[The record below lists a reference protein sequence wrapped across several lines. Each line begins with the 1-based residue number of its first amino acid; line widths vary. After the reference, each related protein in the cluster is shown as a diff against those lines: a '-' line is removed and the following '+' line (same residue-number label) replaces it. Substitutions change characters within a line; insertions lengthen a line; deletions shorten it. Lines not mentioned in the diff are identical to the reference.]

1 MKKIAALIIV
11 LSLLL
16 FIVGCDSYAVKQ
28 GRIQV
33 AGEEV
38 SEDTEDCEET
48 EEICTVE
55 LIEEPSEEL
64 TEQTDE
70 EPEETLDDEHI

>member
-16 FIVGCDSYAVKQ
+16 FIVGCESYEVKQ

-33 AGEEV
+33 EGDEISDNENSEE
-38 SEDTEDCEET
+38 CEET
-48 EEICTVE
+48 CTVE
-55 LIEEPSEEL
+55 LIEEPSEE
-64 TEQTDE
+64 
-70 EPEETLDDEHI
+70 EPEEIIDDEHI